1 MQPMSGSGST
11 RLPAAARRLDAHSL
25 GRPFPK
31 PILIRPITSPFSSAE
46 KMADDSEA
54 CAALS
59 DSEIDSQPLDSADT
73 AAKTASKAA
82 KNKKKKEKAKA
93 KARASSSH
101 ELQKTRELPIM
112 SWFAE
117 QPKVDL
123 SWSEHGGR
131 QVVAKTDIDA
141 GEEICQCSPCA
152 AVVSAAYLEHRCH
165 QCFGTADAFFVCSGC
180 QLARFCSNSCMSAAR
195 HLHLLEVRTWPIAR
209 LLLFLWNQCCT
220 LLCSLSLSLSL
231 SLALATYLL
240 LLIDP
245 VAACD
250 WPHSVQHW
258 RG

>member
-1 MQPMSGSGST
+1 
-11 RLPAAARRLDAHSL
+11 
-25 GRPFPK
+25 
-31 PILIRPITSPFSSAE
+31 
-46 KMADDSEA
+46 MADDSAA

-59 DSEIDSQPLDSADT
+59 DSFDSQPLDSAD
-73 AAKTASKAA
+73 AAVVKAASKAA

-93 KARASSSH
+93 KARASSSN

-165 QCFGTADAFFVCSGC
+165 QCFGTADSFFVCSGC

-209 LLLFLWNQCCT
+209 SYICAESVSQNAMR
-220 LLCSLSLSLSL
+220 SLR
-231 SLALATYLL
+231 SLALAAYLL

-245 VAACD
+245 IAACD
-250 WPHSVQHW
+250 
-258 RG
+258 